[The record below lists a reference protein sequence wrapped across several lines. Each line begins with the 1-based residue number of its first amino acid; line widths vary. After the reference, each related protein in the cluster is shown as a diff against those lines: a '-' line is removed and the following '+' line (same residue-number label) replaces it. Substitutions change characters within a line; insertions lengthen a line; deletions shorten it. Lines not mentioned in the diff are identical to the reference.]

1 MTCAQQETQRN
12 GIDVPQRKFSS
23 FWVRVVVLL
32 TQAKYLFIPSIP
44 HPTTDPAALYSHLP
58 IFMSPS
64 IIFLCALLEIRK
76 ISAARDRTHSQMYR
90 RHPSLKKW
98 LLSARQRLAVHTFQL
113 MCFSVHVDCYCPFFR
128 NILLLIA

>member
-1 MTCAQQETQRN
+1 MHSRR
-12 GIDVPQRKFSS
+12 RKEMGLMSHKENFPPFGWGWWCFWLRLNTYSS
-23 FWVRVVVLL
+23 LL
-32 TQAKYLFIPSIP
+32 IP
-44 HPTTDPAALYSHLP
+44 HPTTDPAALYSHLL

-76 ISAARDRTHSQMYR
+76 ISAARDQTHSQTCR

-113 MCFSVHVDCYCPFFR
+113 MCFSVHVDCYCPFIR